1 MYSEDSDGQISRLS
15 INHLRGCGKT
25 GFLNVTQLTRIG
37 RPSSY
42 WPFCRS
48 ALGSQHDPL
57 RGSFLPAE
65 VWDGAILSHT
75 TQVLLAEDDPNFI
88 KYLVALLEQLSCEVA
103 IEHNGEDAIRRA
115 IEFQPNI
122 ALLGWV
128 MPGLDGSATGIG
140 LQNVSPR
147 SKIVFIAEPVLP
159 ETLAILRARGY
170 DFKSLPAPFERSELE
185 ALLET

>member
-1 MYSEDSDGQISRLS
+1 MQ
-15 INHLRGCGKT
+15 GKT
-25 GFLNVTQLTRIG
+25 K
-37 RPSSY
+37 
-42 WPFCRS
+42 
-48 ALGSQHDPL
+48 
-57 RGSFLPAE
+57 
-65 VWDGAILSHT
+65 
-75 TQVLLAEDDPNFI
+75 VLLAEDDPHFAN
-88 KYLVALLEQLSCEVA
+88 YLVALLKQMNCEIAV
-103 IEHNGEDAIRRA
+103 EHNGEDAIRRA
-115 IEFQPNI
+115 ATFQPDI
-122 ALLGWV
+122 ALIGFV